1 MDNKATNGLGKKKV
15 WAIAGIMLAIITVL
29 IIMLYIMI
37 HAIQA
42 KSEGKAKIQNQPSG
56 YAYEM
61 MKASNG
67 MELHVLKVKPSNIT
81 LTVINDNVTLS
92 PYYGINGGFFYDQSL
107 LSIAVVD
114 SIPVNGAIGDYGSG
128 SENAKY
134 ARGTLVWDG
143 AADELSVQIVS
154 KASELKVKDHT
165 RFWAQG
171 GISMS
176 INDEVKWAEQATLEQ
191 APFPDEDRLRSGA
204 VYDQDGMLYLIVSST
219 KGSLGIFREAI
230 LEQVGEEQLVDG
242 IFLDGDGSSQLQSAH
257 AALTGDNRPVVQMI
271 RIIK

>member
-1 MDNKATNGLGKKKV
+1 MDNKATLGKKKV
-15 WAIAGIMLAIITVL
+15 LAITGIMLAIITVL

-37 HAIQA
+37 HAIQV
-42 KSEGKAKIQNQPSG
+42 KSEGQARLQTQPSD
-56 YAYEM
+56 YTYEL

-81 LTVINDNVTLS
+81 LTAINNNVALT
-92 PYYGINGGFFYDQSL
+92 PNYGINGGFFYEQSL
-107 LSIAVVD
+107 LSIAIVD

-128 SENAKY
+128 NENAKY

-143 AADELSVQIVS
+143 ARDELSVQVVS

-176 INDEVKWAEQATLEQ
+176 INDEANWAEQAALEQ

-204 VYDQDGMLYLIVSST
+204 VYDRHGMLYLVVSST
-219 KGSLGIFREAI
+219 KGSLDLFRDAI
-230 LEQVGEEQLVDG
+230 LEQVGGGQLEDG
-242 IFLDGDGSSQLQSAH
+242 IFLDGDGSSQLQSAD
-257 AALTGDNRPVVQMI
+257 AVLTGDNRPVVQMMQ
-271 RIIK
+271 IIK